1 MIEAMLSSTPPS
13 KLLPIQPTHRG
24 GEERV
29 TAILDAADRL
39 LQSTALEDFSLLM
52 VARNAGIANATIYHF
67 FPSAEAVL
75 VGLLRR
81 YLESMDAMVETALA
95 AGPAMD
101 WQKLV
106 RYIFEEIRQFYADN
120 PVAARLVFNVG
131 GYGGVQSV
139 DDDHV
144 MDMARRSTAAFQA
157 RYHMPL
163 IDDGHRRVAIAIAV
177 SDRIWSMDVQNG
189 CVSDFVFEES
199 QRVII
204 SYLSN
209 YVPPVLV
216 RRDYRPPMMRAPPP
230 EQSRNIQ

>member
-1 MIEAMLSSTPPS
+1 MSSATPS
-13 KLLPIQPTHRG
+13 KLLPIQPTHRS

-29 TAILDAADRL
+29 MAILDAADRL
-39 LQSTALEDFSLLM
+39 LQFTALEDFSLLV
-52 VARNAGIANATIYHF
+52 VAREAGIANATIYHF
-67 FPSAEAVL
+67 FPSAEAVM

-81 YLESMDAMVETALA
+81 YLVAMDAVVETALTTA
-95 AGPAMD
+95 PGMD

-120 PVAARLVFNVG
+120 PVASRLVFNVG

-144 MDMARRSTAAFQA
+144 MDMARRSTEAFQA

-163 IDDGHRRVAIAIAV
+163 IEDGQKRVAIAIAV

-209 YVPPVLV
+209 YVPPVLA
-216 RRDYRPPMMRAPPP
+216 RRDYRPPMMRAVPP
-230 EQSRNIQ
+230 EQSRNFQ